1 MIASIIGH
9 YLVDIGQITREQL
22 HDLLKEHHKVR
33 VKLGLIAVS
42 EGLISWLMSFG
53 NKIKV
58 LEPQSIADAVQ
69 NRAKEILDA
78 YK

>member
-1 MIASIIGH
+1 MDRVGA
-9 YLVDIGQITREQL
+9 
-22 HDLLKEHHKVR
+22 KVPMLAYDSKHFETTID
-33 VKLGLIAVS
+33 VAVS